1 MKRTQKV
8 LTTHNVL
15 FIILIKNTKCAVPR
29 GDTTMNKEKIAETLV
44 NLRGNRSREE
54 VAKSL
59 GISVSALQMYE
70 NGQRIPKDEIKLK
83 IARYYGVSVESI
95 FFS

>member
-1 MKRTQKV
+1 
-8 LTTHNVL
+8 
-15 FIILIKNTKCAVPR
+15 
-29 GDTTMNKEKIAETLV
+29 MNKEKIAETLV